1 MKVSRFAFPKQGEKN
16 DACIDTPVL
25 PSERQPMLPD
35 HVAAVFHYLDVAAYV
50 IFRLWLLA
58 SFILILYRLLVKEWR
73 KR

>member
-1 MKVSRFAFPKQGEKN
+1 
-16 DACIDTPVL
+16 
-25 PSERQPMLPD
+25 MLPD